1 MMESSRGRNMIQKKW
16 KSIALYIGLACAILL
31 NLVIALRP
39 VFSYDESYTIA
50 MARNSFSDIVRITAN
65 DVHAPLYYFM
75 VKIIGILMGG
85 SIYAGRVLSLLCVAL
100 FVLLG
105 WKACKKTEAKA
116 WLLLFAFTQPL
127 FVTQATE
134 SRMYTAALL
143 FFTCSNLLG
152 YRLLDVGI
160 NEKDN
165 QKADNKKNSWL
176 LWGGLT
182 ITAILAIYMHTY
194 TMLMMVLVYIGWLC
208 AAIVRK
214 QKATFVQILFSGI
227 VVGISYLPWL
237 VVLKRQFATKTE
249 NLSDLT
255 VAEAN
260 IDAIDVI
267 CKGLNEWFA
276 DFFNPNPMIW
286 ILGVVLSLVWGY
298 VLVDYALKTKE
309 YLWIYTYMV
318 IVIVL
323 GVTLCLVK
331 HNPGSQI
338 YLGRYV
344 FPAFGLILIGQANAL
359 ADCEGR
365 CGEQQ
370 ANRGI
375 LALKIG
381 VALVCLCCGAWAYNK
396 EYRLEDT
403 TGLKQYEAFL
413 EENYQDGD
421 IILANTRYQMAM
433 SIYHPEYRYMVYG
446 ILDSYSPYQNTDAF
460 REWPQL
466 DGVNRVWAI
475 HANDIN
481 TIDLSMHYDREHML
495 DFHYG
500 YYDWNIEAWTRRE

>member
-1 MMESSRGRNMIQKKW
+1 MFIQKKNT
-16 KSIALYIGLACAILL
+16 KSRKWLYLGLALAIVT

-50 MARNSFSDIVRITAN
+50 MVRNSFLDIVRITAN
-65 DVHAPLYYFM
+65 DVHAPLYYFL
-75 VKIIGILMGG
+75 VKITTLLMGG

-105 WKACKKTEAKA
+105 WKECKKTEAKA

-134 SRMYTAALL
+134 SRMYTVALL

-152 YRLLDVGI
+152 YRLLEI
-160 NEKDN
+160 ALKEKDI
-165 QKADNKKNSWL
+165 QIADGKKNTLIIWS
-176 LWGGLT
+176 GLT
-182 ITAILAIYMHTY
+182 VTAILAIYMHTY

-208 AAIVRK
+208 TAIIRK
-214 QKATFVQILFSGI
+214 QKTVFVQILSSGL

-237 VVLKRQFATKTE
+237 MVLKRQFAIKTE
-249 NLSDLT
+249 YLSDMTLE
-255 VAEAN
+255 EAN
-260 IDAIDVI
+260 IDAIDVV

-276 DFFNPNPMIW
+276 DFFNPNPLIW
-286 ILGVVLSLVWGY
+286 ILGVVVSLALGY

-309 YLWIYTYMV
+309 YRWIYTYII
-318 IVIVL
+318 IVLVL

-331 HNPGSQI
+331 RNPGSQI

-344 FPAFGLILIGQANAL
+344 FPAFGMILLGQANAL
-359 ADCEGR
+359 ADCKER

-370 ANRGI
+370 TRKSI
-375 LALKIG
+375 LTFKIG
-381 VALVCLCCGAWAYNK
+381 VALVCLCCGAWTYSK
-396 EYRLEDT
+396 EYKLEDA

-413 EENYQDGD
+413 DENYQEGD
-421 IILANTRYQMAM
+421 VILANTRYQMAM

-446 ILDSYSPYQNTDAF
+446 ILDPYSPYQNTVAF

-466 DGVNRVWAI
+466 DSVKRVWAI
-475 HANDIN
+475 HADDIN
-481 TIDLSMHYDREHML
+481 TIDLSMNYDREHVL

-500 YYDWNIEAWTRRE
+500 YYDWNVEVWTRRE